1 MWWQISCWSEHTEHR
16 FSYEVHNL
24 VRWNSIGLTQKNNW
38 DDIIRIIKGWSY
50 CIYISRGFPFVTRN
64 IGEKSTET
72 NCDSLWFSG
81 FGIQQSFW
89 LFNFL
94 LPSAQKY
101 ILTCLVLHMGVVV
114 LARKRYDSEK
124 REGVVKERLC
134 TTLHYDFWCVREA
147 HYQISV
153 ISSIGL
159 CFKPR
164 CERGLY
170 YML

>member
-24 VRWNSIGLTQKNNW
+24 VRWNSIGLTQKNSW

-134 TTLHYDFWCVREA
+134 TTCAIFFRFLMCPRSTLSD
-147 HYQISV
+147 ISHL
-153 ISSIGL
+153 INWSL
-159 CFKPR
+159 
-164 CERGLY
+164 L
-170 YML
+170 

>member
-1 MWWQISCWSEHTEHR
+1 MWWQISYWSEHTEHR

-24 VRWNSIGLTQKNNW
+24 VRWNSIGLTQKNSW

-134 TTLHYDFWCVREA
+134 TTCANFFRFLMCPRSTLSD
-147 HYQISV
+147 ISHL
-153 ISSIGL
+153 INWSL
-159 CFKPR
+159 
-164 CERGLY
+164 L
-170 YML
+170 